1 MKREFKIFLQDIL
14 NEIFRIKKFT
24 KNLDFKNFKSDEK
37 TIYAVTRS
45 LEIIGE
51 ATSQIPIEI
60 RKKYSNINW
69 KEIKGFRDKIVHKYW
84 GVDLEIEW
92 DIIVNELDILKKQIK
107 QIIEKENW
115 KWNYSLEIKKEI

>member
-107 QIIEKENW
+107 QIIEKEN
-115 KWNYSLEIKKEI
+115 